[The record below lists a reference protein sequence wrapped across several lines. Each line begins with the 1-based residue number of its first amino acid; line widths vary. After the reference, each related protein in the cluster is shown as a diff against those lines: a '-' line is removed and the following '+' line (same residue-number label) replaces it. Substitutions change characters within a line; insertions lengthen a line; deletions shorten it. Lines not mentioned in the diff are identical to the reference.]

1 MKRNFDWKP
10 RGAFARTQKNIHGET
25 SRTTHRGTASAR
37 EIFGNSRT
45 KRAPRRM
52 PSGRNRGGMRGSKPI
67 SPLRPGNLP
76 RPNRLKPS
84 PGPIPPPPGPSPFNI
99 GQYRR
104 GGKVMNGN
112 LNRPMGL
119 GRKMKKGGVVSEQ
132 RFRRPM
138 RGRRR

>member
-1 MKRNFDWKP
+1 
-10 RGAFARTQKNIHGET
+10 
-25 SRTTHRGTASAR
+25 
-37 EIFGNSRT
+37 
-45 KRAPRRM
+45 
-52 PSGRNRGGMRGSKPI
+52 
-67 SPLRPGNLP
+67 

-84 PGPIPPPPGPSPFNI
+84 PGPIPPPPGPAVNI

-104 GGKVMNGN
+104 GGKVMNRN